1 MKNIYLFI
9 TTFLCGLNLLGQ
21 IPNGSF
27 ETWTV
32 NAWSN
37 PQPQGWYVQTTPVNC
52 VTQYTTAYQG
62 LSACKLASFY
72 WMGQWVDTY
81 VTTGTM
87 SAGYYIPMSN
97 KPTKLFGWYMYHSF
111 SDSLT
116 FSISIKSGGNVI
128 GTGAF
133 NTTNTATAYTQFTAN
148 INYTSTAVPDSFRII
163 LSINHARPL
172 PQFNAFGNGGS
183 YFIVDD
189 LSFDTNIGIHENNF
203 SNNIKTY
210 PNPTN
215 NFLVFQNLDNT
226 AQISSIEI
234 FDVKGLLVKKHF
246 INEKIFEL
254 NVQDYNSG
262 LYFYKITDTG
272 GNTKT
277 EKFIKQ

>member
-1 MKNIYLFI
+1 MKKIYLFI
-9 TTFLCGLNLLGQ
+9 TTILCGLNLFGQ

-52 VTQYTTAYQG
+52 TAQYTAAYQG
-62 LSACKLASFY
+62 LSACKLESFY
-72 WMGQWVDTY
+72 WMGKWVDTY
-81 VTTGTM
+81 VTTGTT
-87 SAGYYIPMSN
+87 STGYYVPMSN
-97 KPTKLFGWYMYHSF
+97 KPTKLFGWYMYQSF
-111 SDSLT
+111 LDSLT
-116 FSISIKSGGNVI
+116 FSISVKSAGNVI

-133 NTTNTATAYTQFTAN
+133 STINTATAYTQFTAN

-189 LSFDTNIGIHENNF
+189 LKFDTNVGIHENNF
-203 SNNIKTY
+203 SSSIKTY

-215 NFLVFQNLDNT
+215 DFLVFQNVDNST
-226 AQISSIEI
+226 QISSIEI
-234 FDVKGLLVKKHF
+234 FDVKGQLIKKHF
-246 INEKIFEL
+246 TNEKIFEL
-254 NVQDYNSG
+254 NVRDYNSG
-262 LYFYKITDTG
+262 LYFYKITDNA